1 MVSSNL
7 FDLPQT
13 ALPIGSLVVVS
24 GASGCMGSHI
34 CDQLLGLGFRVRGIS
49 RNVKKSGW
57 IETMFTKTYG
67 PGKFELVEVP
77 DFSIPGAFNA
87 AVKGAHGVIHTA
99 ADTSLDL
106 NPDNVVSP
114 MVSAAIGI
122 AEAAA
127 STPSCSRLVYT
138 SSSSAVADPAPG
150 IVRRITNETYNEQT
164 VIAAYLPDLR
174 QDLVGGHTVYAAGK
188 VKTEQ
193 ALWKWYHSKA
203 PNFIM
208 NTVIPSPCYGEVLD
222 PKNQGFTAAM
232 GILKM
237 LWDGNGSEEIVKMF
251 ESQWFCDGKDVASLH
266 VGALLLPQV
275 KSERLFA
282 YAGRYTVNDF
292 LRIFKTAYPSR
303 EFPEEVENILEDATE
318 VPNERS
324 TEVLKMLGLKG
335 WKSLEECLEPVT
347 KQFLDASR

>member
-7 FDLPQT
+7 LDLPQT

-67 PGKFELVEVP
+67 PGKFELIEVP
-77 DFSIPGAFNA
+77 NFSTPGAFNA
-87 AVKGAHGVIHTA
+87 AIKGAHGVVHTA
-99 ADTSLDL
+99 ADTSPDL

-114 MVSAAIGI
+114 MVSDAIGI

-150 IVRRITNETYNEQT
+150 IVRKVTNATYNEET
-164 VIAAYLPDLR
+164 VIAAYSPDLR

-193 ALWKWYHSKA
+193 ALWKWYHSRA
-203 PNFIM
+203 PNLVM
-208 NTVIPSPCYGEVLD
+208 NTVIPSPCYGEVLY

-232 GILKM
+232 GVLKM
-237 LWDGNGSEEIVKMF
+237 LWDGNGPEEIVKMF
-251 ESQWFCDGKDVASLH
+251 ESQWFCDVKDVASLH

-303 EFPEEVENILEDATE
+303 EFPEDVENMIEDATQ

-324 TEVLKMLGLKG
+324 TEVLKLLGLKG
-335 WKSLEECLEPVT
+335 WKSLQECLESVT
-347 KQFLDASR
+347 KQFVEASG

>member
-7 FDLPQT
+7 FDLSQT

-67 PGKFELVEVP
+67 PGKFELIEVS
-77 DFSIPGAFNA
+77 DFSTPGAFNA

-150 IVRRITNETYNEQT
+150 ILRRITNETYNEET
-164 VIAAYLPDLR
+164 VIAAYSPDLR

-193 ALWKWYHSKA
+193 ALWKWYHSRA
-203 PNFIM
+203 PNLVM
-208 NTVIPSPCYGEVLD
+208 NTVIPSPCYGEVLH
-222 PKNQGFTAAM
+222 PRAQGFTAAM
-232 GILKM
+232 GVLKM
-237 LWDGNGSEEIVKMF
+237 LWAGNGSGEIVKMF
-251 ESQWFCDGKDVASLH
+251 ESQWFCDVKDVASLH

-303 EFPEEVENILEDATE
+303 EFPEEVENIFEDATE

-324 TEVLKMLGLKG
+324 TEVLKLLGLKG
-335 WKSLEECLEPVT
+335 WKSLEECLQPVT